1 MKHGFIKCAAL
12 TPKISVGAIKENT
25 ESIIEAINLA
35 DSKGAQ
41 VAVLPEL
48 AITGSTLGD
57 MFSSETILKEALS
70 SLLEITERTAHLNV
84 ISVVGLPVSFDFKIY
99 NCAAVIKDGQI
110 LGLVPKANLSS
121 NEARYFSS
129 ADMLPEVYNT
139 VKLPDD
145 FAPLSKNLVFK
156 HAELDSFRF
165 GVQIGSDLFGIDNTA
180 DNLAKAGATFIVNP
194 AAIPFTP
201 ENEKNIKLFVLGAS
215 LKLTAGYVISLA
227 GEGESTTDNVFQGGG
242 IIAENGEIL
251 KESTPFS
258 ETLVISEIDT
268 DKMAKLRK
276 GRNFPKRPDN
286 FTDILF
292 FSPLTDTILTRKI
305 NSSPF
310 DLDRSPLFYEKT
322 FTAAANGLKKRME
335 HTAAKKMVLGI
346 SGGLDS
352 TMALLTCMRA
362 IKLLGKEPSDI
373 IAVTMPCFGTSK
385 RTKTNAEKL
394 CEELGV
400 TLKTVDIKNAVSLH
414 FKDIGHDE
422 NNRNVTYE
430 NAQARE
436 RTQILMDIANDE
448 GGIVIGTGD
457 LSELALGFA
466 TYNGDQMSMYGV
478 NASIPKTLIRSL
490 TRYEAENLGGKTGDI
505 LLDIVNTPVSPEL
518 LPPDENGNIEQI
530 TEDLVGPYELHD
542 FFIYNLIKNNF
553 SLEKTYYLGALA
565 FKDSYSPDTVLKW
578 LKVFTRRFINA
589 QFKRSCMPDGVQ
601 VTDVSFSPRGSF
613 QMPSDMVGKMWLKA
627 LENL

>member
-12 TPKISVGAIKENT
+12 TPKIKVGAIKENA

-35 DSKGAQ
+35 ENNGCQ

-48 AITGSTLGD
+48 ALTGSTLGD
-57 MFSSETILKEALS
+57 MFSGEIILENALS
-70 SLLEITERTAHLNV
+70 SLLEIAERTAHLNV
-84 ISVVGLPVSFDFKIY
+84 ISVVGLPLSFDFKVY

-110 LGLVPKANLSS
+110 LGFVPKTNLSAL
-121 NEARYFSS
+121 ECRYFASG
-129 ADMLPEVYNT
+129 DMLPEIYNT
-139 VKLPDD
+139 IKLPED

-165 GVQIGSDLFGIDNTA
+165 GIQIGSDLFGIDNTA

-201 ENEKNIKLFVLGAS
+201 ENEKNIKLFAISTS
-215 LKLTAGYVISLA
+215 LRLTAGYVISLA
-227 GEGESTTDNVFQGGG
+227 GDGESTTDNVFAGGG

-251 KESTPFS
+251 KESAAFKDS
-258 ETLVISEIDT
+258 LIISEIDT

-276 GRNFPKRPDN
+276 NRNFPKRPES

-292 FSPLTDTILTRKI
+292 FSPITDTILTREV
-305 NSSPF
+305 NPSPF

-362 IKLLGKEPSDI
+362 VKLLGKKAEDI
-373 IAVTMPCFGTSK
+373 ISVTMPCFGTSA
-385 RTKTNAEKL
+385 RTKTNAERL
-394 CEELGV
+394 CEEFGV

-490 TRYEAENLGGKTGDI
+490 TRYEAENLGGKIGDI

-542 FFIYNLIKNNF
+542 FFIYNLIKNKF
-553 SLEKTYYLGALA
+553 SLKKVYYLGKLA
-565 FKDSYSPDTVLKW
+565 FCDSYPPEIILKW
-578 LKVFTRRFINA
+578 LKVFIRRFINA

-613 QMPSDMVGKMWLKA
+613 NMPSDLVGRLWLEE